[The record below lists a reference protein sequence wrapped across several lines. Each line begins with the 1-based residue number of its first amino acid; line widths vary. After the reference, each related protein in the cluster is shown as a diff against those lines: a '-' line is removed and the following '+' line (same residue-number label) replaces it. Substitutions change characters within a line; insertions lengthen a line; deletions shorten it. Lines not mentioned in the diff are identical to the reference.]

1 MEEFLKAMI
10 KKVNDSDDLYL
21 NCFMP
26 MNRHL
31 IRRPILVKNKEKL
44 FVGDKNKKVLIN
56 VEMCD
61 DIKVT
66 RKENYG
72 GTII

>member
-1 MEEFLKAMI
+1 MEEFLKKMI
-10 KKVNDSDDLYL
+10 KKVNDSDELYL

-31 IRRPILVKNKEKL
+31 IRRPILLKNGKKL
-44 FVGDKNKKVLIN
+44 FIGDENKKVLIN
-56 VEMCD
+56 VELCD
-61 DIKVT
+61 DIKIT
-66 RKENYG
+66 KKENYG

>member
-10 KKVNDSDDLYL
+10 KKVNNSDDLYL

-31 IRRPILVKNKEKL
+31 ISKPILVKNKEKL